1 MATCA
6 SRLVAVSA
14 LLVLGVGCQVGPR
27 YARPVVNLPPE
38 YRGATVDS
46 AHAESL
52 GEAKWS
58 QVFRDE
64 ALQKL
69 IRQAVEQNYDVRIAA
84 TRILQARAQLTITRA
99 VQFPTVTAEAT
110 ATTERNPK
118 TTRGGVTLPASTD
131 NLYAVDGAMFWELD
145 FWGKFRSATEAEK
158 ATLLGTQWAARAV
171 LVTVVSSVAQSYFTL
186 RELDLELEIAQRALA
201 AREESLRLTRVQEA
215 GGVVSLLDVRQA
227 EQLVYTAAS
236 VITNTQRLITQQE
249 NALSILLGQNPGPIQ
264 RGLPLVDQPEPP
276 EVPTGLPSALL
287 ERRPDIRQAEQALI
301 AANARIGVAKAA
313 LYPDIALTASAG
325 LQSNALSALVSGP
338 ATLWHLTGDVVQQ
351 VFNAGR
357 LKANVTLTEA
367 QKLELVFAYLK
378 TVQQGFRE
386 VSDALVGHRK
396 AFELRQ
402 QLTQLVSST
411 EDAARLS
418 DLRYRGGVA
427 SYLEVLTSQTSF
439 LNAELTLAQARL
451 GELLALV
458 QLYAALGG
466 GWEQ

>member
-1 MATCA
+1 
-6 SRLVAVSA
+6 
-14 LLVLGVGCQVGPR
+14 
-27 YARPVVNLPPE
+27 
-38 YRGATVDS
+38 
-46 AHAESL
+46 
-52 GEAKWS
+52 
-58 QVFRDE
+58 
-64 ALQKL
+64 
-69 IRQAVEQNYDVRIAA
+69 
-84 TRILQARAQLTITRA
+84 
-99 VQFPTVTAEAT
+99 VTAEAT
-110 ATTERNPK
+110 ATTERNP
-118 TTRGGVTLPASTD
+118 TSTQGAFTLPASND
-131 NLYAVDGAMFWELD
+131 NLYRVDGTVFWELD
-145 FWGKFRSATEAEK
+145 FWGKFRNATEAEK

-338 ATLWHLTGDVVQQ
+338 AALWHLTGDVVQQ